1 MKFAEAEDWDL
12 GSPMESGDPPQESS
26 IAGWKILVERRLV
39 VVTTP
44 RGARW
49 VREHLWS
56 SAADIQMEN
65 FRADSRW
72 LRSVGF
78 SRSVTADIC

>member
-1 MKFAEAEDWDL
+1 MFREAEDWDI
-12 GSPMESGDPPQESS
+12 GSPMESGDPPQESRV
-26 IAGWKILVERRLV
+26 AGWKILVERRLV
-39 VVTTP
+39 IVENT

-49 VREHLWS
+49 IRTHEWR

-65 FRADSRW
+65 FKADSRW

-78 SRSVTADIC
+78 SRSVTADIP